1 MKKLQNTGLI
11 FIVTAIVGFTIIPFF
26 QNFTLTEAAISGDS
40 VFHGRAMIESAKE
53 HGIIGKTYSSN
64 ISLINDL
71 NQVIQESSAALSH
84 QYEAGLKPEEVEE
97 WDFKIGSWKKDQYLL
112 KIVRNS
118 ETGMLKNHPL
128 FFLLFITGVG
138 IFGAALF
145 IIPLF
150 YTIPG
155 IKNNKIYHQEM
166 TKGTTLAIRKILLS
180 LLIPGVL
187 LYGVVY
193 MQNEW
198 LWPAITLVMTGLITY
213 FVFIKEKS
221 IERNPQRSASVSK
234 TGYLGMIMGVYLIS
248 FYITLYWAPEYITG
262 WMSMLDPLSLALNGG
277 PASQWFVYGFLYTLI
292 VLIMGVR
299 MVAKYRHSR
308 YQMLRT
314 GSVIFFQTGFA
325 FLIPEILVRLNQP
338 WFDFKNIWP
347 LNYSFF
353 FDWNLNQLIS
363 SGGLGIFMLVWG
375 IILIFVGV
383 PLLTY
388 FYGKRWYCSWVC
400 GCGGLAETLG
410 DPYRQLSDKSLR
422 AWQYERY
429 IVHGVLVFA
438 VVMTVLVLYTFITG
452 SASLLFLSSDT
463 LRGWYGFLIG
473 SAFAGVAGTGL
484 YPIMG
489 NRVWCRY
496 GCPLAAYL
504 GLVQKFKSR
513 FRITVNGGQCISC
526 GNCSTYC
533 EMGIDVK
540 WYAQRGQDIV
550 RASCVGCG
558 ICSEVCPR
566 GVLRLENNSS
576 DLHLRTHTLRTLNL
590 DTDTI
595 QIK

>member
-1 MKKLQNTGLI
+1 MKKLQYTSLL
-11 FIVTAIVGFTIIPFF
+11 FIVAAIVGFTLIPLF
-26 QNFTLTEAAISGDS
+26 QNFSVTEAGISGDS
-40 VFHGRAMIESAKE
+40 VYHHNAMIEAAKE
-53 HGIIGKTYSSN
+53 LGIINKTYSSN
-64 ISLINDL
+64 ILLIKDL
-71 NQVIQESSAALSH
+71 NQVIQEGSTALSQ
-84 QYEAGLKPEEVEE
+84 QYDAGLKPEEVAE
-97 WDFKIGSWKKDQYLL
+97 WDFKMGSWKKDQYLL
-112 KIVRNS
+112 EIVRNS
-118 ETGMLKNHPL
+118 ETGILKSHPL
-128 FFLLFITGVG
+128 IFLLIISGVG
-138 IFGAALF
+138 IFGAVLY
-145 IIPLF
+145 ILPLF

-155 IKNNKIYHQEM
+155 IKNNNIYHHEM

-198 LWPAITLVMTGLITY
+198 LWPAITLMMAGLITY
-213 FVFIKEKS
+213 FVFIREKS
-221 IERNPQRSASVSK
+221 IDRNPQRSASVSA
-234 TGYLGMIMGVYLIS
+234 TGYLGMIMGIYLIT
-248 FYITLYWAPEYITG
+248 FYIILYWAPQYITG

-375 IILIFVGV
+375 IILIVIGV

-438 VVMTVLVLYTFITG
+438 IVMTVLVLYTFFTG

-463 LRGWYGFLIG
+463 IRGWYGFLIG

-576 DLHLRTHTLRTLNL
+576 DIHLRTQTLRTLHL

-595 QIK
+595 QIN